1 MFLKEED
8 THLSISS
15 VIWGIFFILLGC
27 LLVADRIFNL
37 DLFNAYR
44 FWPTFVII
52 PGLIFEIAYFV
63 TKKAPGILVP
73 GGILTVLGILFYFE
87 SFTDWSFSEYTWPI
101 YLLAVAIGLFQF
113 YLFSGKNK
121 GVLIPVFILTT
132 IAVIAFACMFLNLTS
147 QMYNSGIIIG
157 VIFIAL
163 GIFALYKG
171 ATAKNR

>member
-1 MFLKEED
+1 MFIKEEGKS
-8 THLSISS
+8 LNIFSM
-15 VIWGIFFILLGC
+15 IWGLFFILLGC
-27 LLVADRIFNL
+27 LLVVNRIFNL

-87 SFTDWSFSEYTWPI
+87 SFTYWNFSEYTWPI
-101 YLLAVAIGLFQF
+101 YLLAVAIGLFQL
-113 YLFSGKNK
+113 YLFSGRSK
-121 GVLIPVFILTT
+121 GLLIPVFILTT
-132 IAVIAFACMFLNLTS
+132 IAIIAFVCMFLNVAS

-157 VIFIAL
+157 VIFITL

-171 ATAKNR
+171 VTTKKI

>member
-121 GVLIPVFILTT
+121 GVLIPVFILAT